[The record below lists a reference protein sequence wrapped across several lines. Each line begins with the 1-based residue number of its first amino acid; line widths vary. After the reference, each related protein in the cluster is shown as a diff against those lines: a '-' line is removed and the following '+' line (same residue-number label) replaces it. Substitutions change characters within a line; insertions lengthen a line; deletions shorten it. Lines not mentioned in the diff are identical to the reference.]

1 MLIKESKFIAK
12 FLIGFGFVMLL
23 LSVLCVIFSMF
34 SSDLMVGIVSLFGLL
49 NSAIAIGVGEILKKL
64 NNMD

>member
-1 MLIKESKFIAK
+1 
-12 FLIGFGFVMLL
+12 MLL